1 MLQRRT
7 DRTFAF
13 LEELQI
19 KKKLKKRKKVIWIEN
34 NFSKDL
40 DSTCS
45 RKQSNQIKSA
55 KSLKT
60 YLHKKPAS
68 TFQNLTFVCEKITTD
83 VLFVA
88 KL

>member
-7 DRTFAF
+7 DRTFVF

-19 KKKLKKRKKVIWIEN
+19 KKKLKKRKKGIRIEN

-45 RKQSNQIKSA
+45 RKQSNQ
-55 KSLKT
+55 
-60 YLHKKPAS
+60 
-68 TFQNLTFVCEKITTD
+68 QRKITKDLPT
-83 VLFVA
+83 
-88 KL
+88 